1 MKYENQTFTV
11 VKEKP
16 GHTLN
21 KETVYEAVNKA
32 ISLQKEN
39 LNISKIKDAYK
50 SPDKTTETVKNEAA
64 TLNKYLKTSITYE
77 LPSNQTEVLNREKL
91 LTWLVKNEDGT
102 YSYNDEI
109 WNKRMR
115 GFVYTLASKANT
127 AGKSRT
133 FNATGLGTRSVSGG
147 NYGYRM
153 NQSEEIA
160 KIKEELSAGKTVKRA
175 PVYSAK
181 EVSTENN
188 GLGGNYI
195 EVDLSRQHLWIYKN
209 GQCVLQ
215 SDCVSGKMTRDRYT
229 PAGTYYVYSKERNRV
244 LRGTKDP
251 VTGKYPYE
259 SPVSY
264 WMPFNRG
271 IGFHDANWRN
281 KFGGNLYVNGG
292 SHGCVNLPVGFAGT
306 MYNTITTGM
315 PVVIY
320 YSQGYT
326 LNG

>member
-1 MKYENQTFTV
+1 M
-11 VKEKP
+11 
-16 GHTLN
+16 
-21 KETVYEAVNKA
+21 
-32 ISLQKEN
+32 
-39 LNISKIKDAYK
+39 
-50 SPDKTTETVKNEAA
+50 
-64 TLNKYLKTSITYE
+64 NKYLKTSITYE
-77 LPSNQTEVLNREKL
+77 LPSNQTEVLNHEKL

-160 KIKEELSAGKTVKRA
+160 KIKEELSAGKAVKRA

-281 KFGGNLYVNGG
+281 KFGGNFYVNGG

>member
-1 MKYENQTFTV
+1 M
-11 VKEKP
+11 
-16 GHTLN
+16 
-21 KETVYEAVNKA
+21 
-32 ISLQKEN
+32 
-39 LNISKIKDAYK
+39 
-50 SPDKTTETVKNEAA
+50 
-64 TLNKYLKTSITYE
+64 NKYLKTSITYE
-77 LPSNQTEVLNREKL
+77 LPNNQTEVLNHEKL

-115 GFVYTLASKANT
+115 SFVYTLASKANT

-160 KIKEELSAGKTVKRA
+160 KIKEELGAGKAVKRA

-195 EVDLSRQHLWIYKN
+195 EVDLSRQHLWVYKN

-215 SDCVSGKMTRDRYT
+215 SDCVSGKMTSDRYT

-315 PVVIY
+315 PVVVY
-320 YSQGYT
+320 YSQGYS

>member
-1 MKYENQTFTV
+1 M
-11 VKEKP
+11 
-16 GHTLN
+16 
-21 KETVYEAVNKA
+21 
-32 ISLQKEN
+32 
-39 LNISKIKDAYK
+39 
-50 SPDKTTETVKNEAA
+50 
-64 TLNKYLKTSITYE
+64 NKYLKTSITYE
-77 LPSNQTEVLNREKL
+77 LPNNQTEVLNHEKL

-115 GFVYTLASKANT
+115 SFVYTLASKANT

-160 KIKEELSAGKTVKRA
+160 KIKEELGASKAVKRA

-229 PAGTYYVYSKERNRV
+229 PAGTYYIYSKERNRV

-315 PVVIY
+315 PVVVY